1 MIFATQFKKNVKNL
15 DAAGGEVLVQLQGY
29 ISAEQR
35 INNLMDAG
43 RRLIESRGSQYDWDD
58 VDDPSL
64 EDVNF
69 DITRRRNYDVV
80 DATQDVMALE
90 QRITD
95 RAQSNKVSKAVDE
108 VAPDG
113 SAVGQETSPVGEA
126 GK

>member
-43 RRLIESRGSQYDWDD
+43 RRLIESRGSQFDWDD
-58 VDDPSL
+58 VDDPSN
-64 EDVNF
+64 EEFNF
-69 DITRRRNYDVV
+69 DVTRRRNYDLA
-80 DATQDVMALE
+80 DATQDVFAVE

-95 RAQSNKVSKAVDE
+95 RARANKAAKAVDE

-113 SAVGQETSPVGEA
+113 SAVGSETSPVGEA